1 MDKLARISTEER
13 QVLIVDEAI
22 KIIHEMGYQS
32 FSIRELSTRVGISEP
47 AIYRHFLNKEDIV
60 LGILARFSEFDIK
73 LFNEVKLN
81 EKPVE
86 KIQCFVQYHFNFL
99 EKNPGMTSVV
109 FAEEM
114 FNQSNLIRAKMLS
127 IMEKR
132 KRILMTI
139 IDEAK
144 LNNQVINL
152 ETNEILT
159 VILGIIRLAVLEWR
173 LSGFAFSLSD
183 RGTKIVDTI
192 GKLLLVKK

>member
-1 MDKLARISTEER
+1 MSLAVLLHAIGTIPLFASRAFLPAFLTSLLFRFPNIFPFTE
-13 QVLIVDEAI
+13 VDAP
-22 KIIHEMGYQS
+22 S
-32 FSIRELSTRVGISEP
+32 AELFITKTPVI
-47 AIYRHFLNKEDIV
+47 IV

-73 LFNEVKLN
+73 LFNEVKLD

-109 FAEEM
+109 FAEEI
-114 FNQSNLIRAKMLS
+114 FTQSNLIREKMLS

-132 KRILMTI
+132 KRILRDI

-144 LNNQVINL
+144 SNNQVIDL
-152 ETNEILT
+152 ETDEILT

-173 LSGFAFSLSD
+173 MSGFAFSLSK
-183 RGTKIVDTI
+183 RGAKTVDTI